1 MINNEI
7 KAHFVNVVNTETKG
21 LTKMTLAD
29 AIKLAEETDE
39 DVVLLN
45 DKADIPVVKICDY
58 KKMVYEKQKKEKEN
72 KKKARLNAQTIKEIQ
87 ISDAIAAHDMEVKAK
102 NIDRIL
108 TDGDK
113 VKIVIKY
120 KGRSMRFISNGASK
134 IQSLA
139 NMVTVKYNIDK
150 TPSIEGNSVSMI
162 ISPYKK

>member
-7 KAHFVNVVNTETKG
+7 KAHFVNVVNNETKG

-58 KKMVYEKQKKEKEN
+58 KKMLYEKQKKEKEN
-72 KKKARLNAQTIKEIQ
+72 KKKSRLSAQTVKEIQ

-108 TDGDK
+108 TGGDK
-113 VKIVIKY
+113 VKLVIKY
-120 KGRSMRFISNGASK
+120 KGRSIRFISNGASK

-162 ISPYKK
+162 ISPSKN